1 MQSKIRILHISQKEV
16 TLKNKISGI
25 KTVLIDEIEY
35 ENLNGIDSKIYSISR
50 KIEENREKVIN
61 EINYKKDIK
70 KYNPDFIIFHGF
82 YILEHIFIAKYLK
95 KNNIPYYI
103 KPHAS
108 FNKASQKKSFFK
120 KYLAR
125 KTFFDNYVNQSNGII
140 FLNEEER
147 ENSIYRKKNEII
159 LSNGIKK
166 KGNSY
171 LEKKKDRDKINVIY
185 LGRFDIYHKG
195 LDRLLKLIK
204 ENEKYFNEKKIIFN
218 FYGKFNNTKEKKFFL
233 KEMRKNCI
241 LNESVYGNEKEKV
254 LEQGDI
260 LVLLSRYE
268 GMPMVILEAL
278 ALGTPC
284 FITKETGMGE
294 WIKKYNCG
302 WVVEDPDNIFKELKS
317 FIKCYK
323 KSKEMYIENA
333 KKCSEEFLWNNL
345 IKIYLKKY
353 GEIIRD
359 EKHNL

>member
-147 ENSIYRKKNEII
+147 ENSIYRKKM
-159 LSNGIKK
+159 
-166 KGNSY
+166 
-171 LEKKKDRDKINVIY
+171 
-185 LGRFDIYHKG
+185 
-195 LDRLLKLIK
+195 KL
-204 ENEKYFNEKKIIFN
+204 
-218 FYGKFNNTKEKKFFL
+218 FYQME
-233 KEMRKNCI
+233 
-241 LNESVYGNEKEKV
+241 
-254 LEQGDI
+254 
-260 LVLLSRYE
+260 
-268 GMPMVILEAL
+268 
-278 ALGTPC
+278 
-284 FITKETGMGE
+284 
-294 WIKKYNCG
+294 
-302 WVVEDPDNIFKELKS
+302 
-317 FIKCYK
+317 
-323 KSKEMYIENA
+323 
-333 KKCSEEFLWNNL
+333 
-345 IKIYLKKY
+345 
-353 GEIIRD
+353 
-359 EKHNL
+359 